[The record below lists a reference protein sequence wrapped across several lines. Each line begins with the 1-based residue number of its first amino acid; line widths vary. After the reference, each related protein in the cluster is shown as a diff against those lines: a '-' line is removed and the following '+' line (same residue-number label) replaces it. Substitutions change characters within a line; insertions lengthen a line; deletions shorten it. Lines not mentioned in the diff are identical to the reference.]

1 MTRRTDMLP
10 PAGRLL
16 AFLAL
21 VLSSLIVLPVA
32 RAAAQDS
39 TVGPPTAILVD
50 GPREGDRAPDFSLP
64 WASKDSTGGAFWFGL
79 SAQRG
84 KVVVLAFYPR
94 DFTPGCTAEM
104 KTLTEQYADLFGGDV
119 VVVGI
124 SADSLGTHQRFASSL
139 NLPFR
144 LLSDPDQ
151 KVSRK
156 YGSADRNGYNRR
168 TVYVI
173 DPTGRVSYT
182 DLRFGAL
189 DPKAYSRLK
198 SAVRTARRGA

>member
-1 MTRRTDMLP
+1 MQLP
-10 PAGRLL
+10 SIRP
-16 AFLAL
+16 
-21 VLSSLIVLPVA
+21 VVPVA
-32 RAAAQDS
+32 FSLVTLSVFPVTRALAQDS
-39 TVGPPTAILVD
+39 TVGRPTAFLVE

-64 WASKDSTGGAFWFGL
+64 WASRDTTGGALWFSL

-84 KVVVLAFYPR
+84 KVVLLAFYPR
-94 DFTPGCTAEM
+94 DFTPGCTAQM
-104 KTLTEQYADLFGGDV
+104 KTFTEQYADLFGDDV

-124 SADSLGTHQRFASSL
+124 SADSLETHMRFARSL

-144 LLSDPDQ
+144 LLSDPEQ

-156 YGSADRNGYNRR
+156 YGSADRDGYNRR

-173 DPTGRVSYT
+173 DSTGRVSYT
-182 DLRFGAL
+182 DIRFGAL

-198 SAVRTARRGA
+198 KAIQAARRGA